1 MSIHIAAKEI
11 KTVRKNYDYT
21 SRRFGDKKTAS
32 RYQEAAYDIQPTT
45 NFHYPP
51 TWEEDKELY
60 DVSRTAI
67 VMEDWYAFADP
78 RQYYYTSYVT
88 ARAKQ
93 QESMSSN
100 LDMAEKRGLLNSVP
114 ADLKLKVRNILTPF
128 RHVEYGANMNNQSIC
143 EKGYGTTITSL
154 ASFNGFD
161 RVGIAQ
167 YISRIALLIDENE
180 EEGLVKARKDWLEN
194 PVWQP
199 LRHAVEDTFVLS
211 DWMETM
217 VAQNVVMDGLVYPLI
232 YDRFIN
238 DVVAN
243 GGSVFAATTQFMND
257 WYAETVRWTNQLMKV
272 TAAESNE
279 NAELL
284 SSWVTKWSDRLEE
297 ALMPIAKEALGD
309 SGADQLAEVKQALHA
324 RLAKQGLSV

>member
-1 MSIHIAAKEI
+1 MSIQITAKEI

-21 SRRFGDKKTAS
+21 SRRFGDKKSAS

-51 TWEEDKELY
+51 TWEEGKELY

-93 QESMSSN
+93 QESMSST

-114 ADLKLKVRNILTPF
+114 TDLKLTVRNILTPF

-161 RVGIAQ
+161 RIGIAQ
-167 YISRIALLIDENE
+167 YIARIALLIDENE
-180 EEGLVKARKDWLEN
+180 EDGLIQAREDWLKN
-194 PVWQP
+194 SIWQP
-199 LRHAVEDTFVLS
+199 LRHAVEDTFVLD

-232 YDRFIN
+232 YSRFI
-238 DVVAN
+238 DAVTVK
-243 GGSVFAATTQFMND
+243 GGSVFALTTQFMND
-257 WYAETVRWTNQLMKV
+257 WYAETIRWTNQLMKV
-272 TAAESNE
+272 TAAESPA

-297 ALMPIAKEALGD
+297 ALTPIATEALGE
-309 SGADQLAEVKQALHA
+309 SGSSQLAEVKQELHA
-324 RLAKQGLSV
+324 RLAKQGITV